1 MTGHSTG
8 SLNGNGDEMQKPTKK
23 IQMIL
28 LGTITVMVIIFI
40 NSSLGGIGG
49 EKGEKEENGEFVA
62 LEEALM
68 EIEGIGD
75 VTLYFHYENGN
86 AGNPLSDYFSMST
99 TSPKKGN
106 ELQGV
111 LVIAEGAENLEIK
124 SKLLRILSTVLQLP
138 EHRIVVEMKKRGSTN
153 ENE

>member
-1 MTGHSTG
+1 MTSHSTG
-8 SLNGNGDEMQKPTKK
+8 SINENGDEMQKPTKK
-23 IQMIL
+23 IHMIL

-40 NSSLGGIGG
+40 NSSLGGIGS
-49 EKGEKEENGEFVA
+49 EKGEKEEYGEFVA

-68 EIEGIGD
+68 EIEGIGEI
-75 VTLYFHYENGN
+75 TLYFHYENGN
-86 AGNPLSDYFSMST
+86 LGNPLSDYFSMST
-99 TSPKKGN
+99 SSPKKGN

-124 SKLLRILSTVLQLP
+124 SKLLQILSTVLQLP

>member
-40 NSSLGGIGG
+40 NSSLGGIGD